1 VLGSPKVFQKSS
13 PSSLSKVRNHGN
25 TGSDDDET
33 NGGGDNDDEPDIYFE
48 PIVKLPEI
56 TNLTTGE
63 ENEDIVYKDGVKL
76 FRFSGDQWKERGVG
90 ELKILKNRDTGTI
103 R

>member
-1 VLGSPKVFQKSS
+1 VFGGSTPKSS
-13 PSSLSKVRNHGN
+13 PSSVAKARIHGN
-25 TGSDDDET
+25 AIGSDDDEA
-33 NGGGDNDDEPDIYFE
+33 NGGGANDNEPDIYFE

-63 ENEDIVYKDGVKL
+63 EDEDMVYKDRVKL
-76 FRFSGDQWKERGVG
+76 YRFSGDQWKERGDG
-90 ELKILKNRDTGTI
+90 ELKILKNRDTGAK